1 MIENERQYQA
11 TLEQME
17 KLDRAIQSLE
27 IYLKDAPEGSLPL
40 FQKSLEGLN
49 SMLFDLTHE
58 VQLYEDSIK
67 PSQLE
72 ISMDE
77 TPPQSGFITYQSLDE
92 LNPF

>member
-1 MIENERQYQA
+1 VIENERQYQV

-17 KLDRAIQSLE
+17 KLERAIQSLA
-27 IYLKDAPEGSLPL
+27 IYLKDAPEGSSPL

-58 VQLYEDSIK
+58 VQLYEDLIIT
-67 PSQLE
+67 SQVE
-72 ISMDE
+72 FCCDE